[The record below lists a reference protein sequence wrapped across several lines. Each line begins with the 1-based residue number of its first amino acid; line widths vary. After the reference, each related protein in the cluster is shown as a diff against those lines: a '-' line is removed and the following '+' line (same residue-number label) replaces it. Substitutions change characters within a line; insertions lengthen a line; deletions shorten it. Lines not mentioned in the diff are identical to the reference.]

1 MRQKHHFRT
10 RGAQTQAKTR
20 YWYLLVAFYFRH
32 PTSQAEKRSYRHLL
46 AFSLRLSK
54 SAAYGASQG
63 QDFFQYYNGIT
74 RYVLQRG
81 EARKRFHLNGTNIL
95 SERRKAGCPRNTR
108 NMQSHLPVGQHRIG
122 LYHSSYGTT
131 ERDDEAH
138 RSTVRVRTIDTWW
151 VLTFR

>member
-1 MRQKHHFRT
+1 M
-10 RGAQTQAKTR
+10 QTQAETR

-46 AFSLRLSK
+46 AFSLRLSNK

-74 RYVLQRG
+74 RYILQRG

-95 SERRKAGCPRNTR
+95 SERRTAGFRRNTR

-122 LYHSSYGTT
+122 LYHSYGTT

-138 RSTVRVRTIDTWW
+138 RSTVRVRGTIDT
-151 VLTFR
+151 